1 MSPKNVR
8 QQCDDK
14 SFFSMV
20 IKEEY
25 SADRMK
31 SRVVRS
37 IAIFF
42 PFWPLPKNCALLHM
56 NAILHIAYGRWVMF
70 LNLLNILFKDLESS
84 FPISLT
90 LSDVSGEVKQ
100 RTNCDLTSV
109 EVKNESAIR
118 LSGNIS
124 LLN

>member
-1 MSPKNVR
+1 
-8 QQCDDK
+8 
-14 SFFSMV
+14 
-20 IKEEY
+20 
-25 SADRMK
+25 
-31 SRVVRS
+31 
-37 IAIFF
+37 
-42 PFWPLPKNCALLHM
+42 
-56 NAILHIAYGRWVMF
+56 MF

-84 FPISLT
+84 FPISLI